1 MTSAILYN
9 CQAYLWTLLRCLFAF
24 ARAFS
29 ENSKLVGGKLFTRSL
44 KYSTW
49 CVDPIAI
56 IIFNNEH
63 HHNLNTLPTT
73 PFTYSCNTH
82 PFYSV
87 FTALS
92 SWGQS
97 GLVNRRLSLGTFAAT
112 VRGCLY
118 VINPPPPNPPPPPPH
133 PQSNACKRVVGK
145 GGGRLLLL
153 LLLLPLRLLL
163 LSLPPRPL
171 APRE

>member
-1 MTSAILYN
+1 MLYS

-24 ARAFS
+24 ARALS
-29 ENSKLVGGKLFTRSL
+29 ENSKLVGGKAFFLTN
-44 KYSTW
+44 
-49 CVDPIAI
+49 
-56 IIFNNEH
+56 IFNKEH

-97 GLVNRRLSLGTFAAT
+97 GLVNRRLSLGTFAGNCSRLP
-112 VRGCLY
+112 VRY
-118 VINPPPPNPPPPPPH
+118 QPPPPPPTKAAH
-133 PQSNACKRVVGK
+133 ATGVVGR
-145 GGGRLLLL
+145 GGAAYYYYYYYYYCYYLLLL
-153 LLLLPLRLLL
+153 LLLRTTTTTTTSTTTTTTTLTTTTATLI
-163 LSLPPRPL
+163 RPG
-171 APRE
+171 

>member
-1 MTSAILYN
+1 MTTLFRRHPEQHLRKSHFTRYLQYFRDVAILYS

-29 ENSKLVGGKLFTRSL
+29 ENSKLVGGKLF
-44 KYSTW
+44 YSVFKST
-49 CVDPIAI
+49 PPGALTHRHHLH
-56 IIFNNEH
+56 NEH

-97 GLVNRRLSLGTFAAT
+97 GLVNRRLSLGTFAGNCSRLP
-112 VRGCLY
+112 VRY
-118 VINPPPPNPPPPPPH
+118 QPPPPP
-133 PQSNACKRVVGK
+133 QKQRMQQG
-145 GGGRLLLL
+145 
-153 LLLLPLRLLL
+153 
-163 LSLPPRPL
+163 
-171 APRE
+171 